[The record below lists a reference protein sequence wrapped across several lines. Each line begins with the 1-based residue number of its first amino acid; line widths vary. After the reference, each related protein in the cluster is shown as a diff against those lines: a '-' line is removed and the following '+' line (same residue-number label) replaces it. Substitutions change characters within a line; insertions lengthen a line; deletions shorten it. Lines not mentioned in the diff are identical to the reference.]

1 MITMI
6 TVLVTQ
12 VKTNRLY
19 DVDLFKLTLAACDV
33 GLFKPTLA
41 AAPLP
46 PTTRRQYKSDQNCV
60 TTRSYTDVLVRLN
73 YFFLASCGLTIVDI
87 IYTTLNN
94 VDDDDDDHDDDDDED
109 DDDDRSQ

>member
-1 MITMI
+1 MM

-19 DVDLFKLTLAACDV
+19 DVDLFKLTLAAYDV

-46 PTTRRQYKSDQNCV
+46 PTTRRQYKSD
-60 TTRSYTDVLVRLN
+60 
-73 YFFLASCGLTIVDI
+73 
-87 IYTTLNN
+87 
-94 VDDDDDDHDDDDDED
+94 
-109 DDDDRSQ
+109 